1 MGNYTVYRHITPDG
15 KSYVGCTSKTIK
27 ERWWEKYNHNLLFS
41 EAIKRYGWD
50 GMEHEIIAENLDED
64 EAYKIEIETIKKYKS
79 NDPQYGFNISKGGK
93 ATFKDLKH
101 TEVTKQKMSDS
112 NKGRIF
118 SEEHCA
124 NLSKALKGL
133 LVGEKNPMYGKQK
146 SRETIKKQYESHK
159 HQMKK
164 VIQKD
169 MNGNILNIFFS
180 IHEASRQTGINR
192 TCINNCAT
200 GKQKSSKGFI
210 WEYERR

>member
-93 ATFKDLKH
+93 STYAGLKH
-101 TEVTKQKMSDS
+101 TDEYRQKMSKLC
-112 NKGRIF
+112 KGKLL
-118 SEEHCA
+118 SEET
-124 NLSKALKGL
+124 LRRMK
-133 LVGEKNPMYGKQK
+133 
-146 SRETIKKQYESHK
+146 ESHK
-159 HQMKK
+159 KEKKAVACYTLDGEQVNYFESLHEAAKAFNCHPSNISRACKK
-164 VIQKD
+164 VAK
-169 MNGNILNIFFS
+169 
-180 IHEASRQTGINR
+180 
-192 TCINNCAT
+192 TC
-200 GKQKSSKGFI
+200 KGYVWYFV
-210 WEYERR
+210 